1 VLNGTVIVKYEGS
14 GLLIESPDDSN
25 HGILVRGTGST
36 AAGATIKVSG
46 LGGTHIET
54 LGDPKSAITQ
64 IDIGLGN
71 GRDQVIMQSVHV
83 SGVINIITDGGNDT
97 EGGNDILSVV
107 NVSAASFSVSLE
119 AGNDVATFVNVH
131 TTEDNLFSV
140 GAGSGRDV
148 VVLNHVT
155 AGTKGSGGSINVDM
169 GFPGPGGG
177 GSHDALVVV
186 RSSADTANFAD
197 TDGSDGILV
206 WKHTGNH
213 FTTQSNTG
221 FATVV

>member
-1 VLNGTVIVKYEGS
+1 AAEGLKLLQANRGVQMRLRTNSGKRLGFERLEERTVLNGTVIVKYEGS

-54 LGDPKSAITQ
+54 VGDPKSAITQ

-119 AGNDVATFVNVH
+119 AGNDV
-131 TTEDNLFSV
+131 
-140 GAGSGRDV
+140 
-148 VVLNHVT
+148 
-155 AGTKGSGGSINVDM
+155 
-169 GFPGPGGG
+169 
-177 GSHDALVVV
+177 
-186 RSSADTANFAD
+186 
-197 TDGSDGILV
+197 
-206 WKHTGNH
+206 
-213 FTTQSNTG
+213 
-221 FATVV
+221 